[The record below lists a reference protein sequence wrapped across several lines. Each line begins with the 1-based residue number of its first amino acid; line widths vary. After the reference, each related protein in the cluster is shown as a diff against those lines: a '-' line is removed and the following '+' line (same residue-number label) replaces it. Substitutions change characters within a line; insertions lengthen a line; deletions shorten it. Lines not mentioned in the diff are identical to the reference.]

1 MSEYIS
7 LTEFEIEGL
16 ISKYN
21 FADGHA
27 YHSMPEI
34 LLPVIEN
41 LSSIWTATANKPIPT
56 VEEEFKLKFANA
68 IGSKTLSSH
77 KFYSIAPTASNSI
90 DIAATLLKSQNCKVG
105 LLEPAFDNLYLIL
118 NRRGVEV
125 SSIQEQDLNNL
136 NSLEQ
141 KIEENK
147 LNSLF
152 IVNPNN
158 PTGTE
163 LNETEFTNL
172 VGLCAKRGITL
183 ILDTT
188 FRFYSK
194 QSFDSYEV
202 LEKSGVDFI
211 VIEDTGKTWPT
222 QDMKASLMTYS
233 GSLAQSVRELYEE
246 IYLCSSSFSLA
257 VLGNLIERTMEAGID
272 KVIWNEVD
280 NRRSFLRG
288 ALLGSKLE
296 LVEHKGSCAMPVAW
310 LDATKT
316 HKNDF
321 EIVESL
327 SKHGISLLPGRFFY
341 WNSKEMNT
349 NNVRLSLMRPDNTFH
364 QGITALKSAIPHV

>member
-1 MSEYIS
+1 MPDHIS

-16 ISKYN
+16 TSKYN

-27 YHSMPEI
+27 YHSMPAV
-34 LLPVIEN
+34 LLPVVEN
-41 LSSIWTATANKPIPT
+41 LSSIWTATANKTIPT

-68 IGSKTLSSH
+68 IGSRTLAAH
-77 KFYSIAPTASNSI
+77 KSYSISPTASNSI
-90 DIAATLLKSQNCKVG
+90 DIAATWLKSQNCKVG

-118 NRRGVEV
+118 NRRGVDV

-141 KIEENK
+141 KIEENR

-158 PTGTE
+158 PTGAE

-172 VGLCAKRGITL
+172 VALCARKDMTL

-202 LEKSGVDFI
+202 LERSGVNFI

-222 QDMKASLMTYS
+222 QDMKASLMAYS

-246 IYLCSSSFSLA
+246 IYLCSSSFTLA
-257 VLGNLIERTMEAGID
+257 VLGNLIERTVEAGID

-296 LVEHKGSCAMPVAW
+296 LIENKGACSMPVA
-310 LDATKT
+310 
-316 HKNDF
+316 
-321 EIVESL
+321 
-327 SKHGISLLPGRFFY
+327 
-341 WNSKEMNT
+341 
-349 NNVRLSLMRPDNTFH
+349 
-364 QGITALKSAIPHV
+364 